1 MCGRYA
7 IFAAPH
13 RLIELFGSEIS
24 INGGPN
30 FPARY
35 NAAPLQDLPIVV
47 KGRIGLARWGLL
59 PPWVDGD
66 DKGLCAKMINA
77 RSETVSEKPAFR
89 DSWARGRRC
98 LIPANGFYEWKGE
111 GDDKQAYYI
120 SHKTDDVVAF
130 AGLWAKKDD
139 LLTFTVLTKDA
150 DVAIADIHHRMPVML
165 TPGQAQDWFAAD
177 ERGAFDLIRQA
188 SGRDMT
194 FRPVGRDVGK
204 VANDHP
210 GLLSE
215 VVKPAMP
222 ERLLI

>member
-89 DSWARGRRC
+89 DSSTLR
-98 LIPANGFYEWKGE
+98 
-111 GDDKQAYYI
+111 
-120 SHKTDDVVAF
+120 
-130 AGLWAKKDD
+130 
-139 LLTFTVLTKDA
+139 
-150 DVAIADIHHRMPVML
+150 
-165 TPGQAQDWFAAD
+165 
-177 ERGAFDLIRQA
+177 
-188 SGRDMT
+188 
-194 FRPVGRDVGK
+194 
-204 VANDHP
+204 
-210 GLLSE
+210 
-215 VVKPAMP
+215 
-222 ERLLI
+222 